1 MNGTCIKCSS
11 PLSSLDI
18 GTTRKF
24 LGRGSE
30 TFMCKRCVAKELKVP
45 EELIDRK
52 IEYFKS
58 QGCLLFCSRRFK
70 CLKGENDMKLIKRAI
85 CIAAAAL
92 MVISAL
98 SGCKKGKRRHW
109 LRLCFKRTCGLGQF
123 RNSRIFNS
131 ARSQITAKCRP
142 LAL

>member
-30 TFMCKRCVAKELKVP
+30 IFMCKRCVAKELKVP

-58 QGCLLFCSRRFK
+58 QGCLLF
-70 CLKGENDMKLIKRAI
+70 
-85 CIAAAAL
+85 AAGASNA
-92 MVISAL
+92 
-98 SGCKKGKRRHW
+98 
-109 LRLCFKRTCGLGQF
+109 
-123 RNSRIFNS
+123 
-131 ARSQITAKCRP
+131 
-142 LAL
+142 

>member
-30 TFMCKRCVAKELKVP
+30 TFMCKELKVP

-58 QGCLLFCSRRFK
+58 QGCLLF
-70 CLKGENDMKLIKRAI
+70 
-85 CIAAAAL
+85 AAGASNA
-92 MVISAL
+92 
-98 SGCKKGKRRHW
+98 
-109 LRLCFKRTCGLGQF
+109 
-123 RNSRIFNS
+123 
-131 ARSQITAKCRP
+131 
-142 LAL
+142 